1 MLVNANFFN
10 KAKLNVLIILLEYT
24 NLFQSEWQHETNIWE
39 GLPCPLPFYIAVFH
53 FKHSYCNQ
61 LSIFCLNLLLL
72 CQHFALCFC
81 LHYSNNFAGIPN
93 YLSLKIVH
101 VSQLLQCSCMWNY
114 MEQIQLSAPEKIPSN
129 TYIKMF
135 LETKL
140 LLPMFAWN
148 NMLCK
153 VQNLQM

>member
-1 MLVNANFFN
+1 MPFFN
-10 KAKLNVLIILLEYT
+10 KAKLNVLIILLEYI

-39 GLPCPLPFYIAVFH
+39 GLPCALPFYIAVFH

-61 LSIFCLNLLLL
+61 LSVFCLNLLLL
-72 CQHFALCFC
+72 CQHFAFYSLLFPS
-81 LHYSNNFAGIPN
+81 HYFNNFASIPN
-93 YLSLKIVH
+93 YLSLIIVH
-101 VSQLLQCSCMWNY
+101 VSQLLQYSCMWNY

-140 LLPMFAWN
+140 LLPMFAWS

-153 VQNLQM
+153 VQNLQI